1 VTASGAALVVVYD
14 ASVLHPAPL
23 RDLLIR
29 VAAAGLVR
37 ARWTDEI
44 LDECFRSILER
55 GPDLRPQRLA
65 RTRALMI
72 DAVPDCLISG
82 HDALIPDLDLPDPD
96 DRHVLAAAMHGG
108 AEAIITANLADFP
121 PAALEPFGIRAQ
133 GPDSFV
139 RDLIE
144 LDADLVVQVIREQAA
159 DLQDPPRSAHD
170 VVDALE
176 AAGLGDVTEELR
188 TLLGR
193 EPDDKER

>member
-1 VTASGAALVVVYD
+1 MTAPGATLVVYD

-44 LDECFRSILER
+44 LDECFRSILHR
-55 GPDLRPQRLA
+55 RPDLSPQRLA

-82 HDALIPDLDLPDPD
+82 HETLIPDLDLPDPD
-96 DRHVLAAAMHGG
+96 DRHVLAAAMHAG
-108 AEAIITANLADFP
+108 AQSIITANLRDFP
-121 PAALEPFGIRAQ
+121 PAALEPFDIRAQ

-139 RDLIE
+139 RDLIR
-144 LDADLVVQVIREQAA
+144 LDASLVGQVIREQAA

-170 VVDALE
+170 VVDALK
-176 AAGLGDVTEELR
+176 AAGLGDVTAELR

-193 EPDDKER
+193 EADAKER